1 MSRGGVSH
9 TRVRIFKLASN
20 RGVGD
25 EVAVI
30 YDAKHIGSAVLAN
43 DSGGAYWTL
52 PINHP
57 SNKDCVPLLRHYKI
71 ERFNHDTDSYDL
83 VGAGLLMSAD
93 VTNDEIVYNGSD
105 YMALM
110 DMSYTPVLGASSTST
125 SPLSY
130 PAGTTKPLVE
140 RGTATLTADRSA
152 SALRV
157 GTDSTVTQNTVSN
170 DWNSNDTEIHLP
182 VGNSGIIYSGTTVRY
197 KYRSAIK
204 FDLAG
209 WSQYTSAT
217 RITKAVLRLYYVGS
231 GGTPAGHLSWVSG
244 ARNLYVSKQASDVW
258 ANTTAGSENSWVDVT
273 PSSND
278 LYTSGAATYF
288 TKAVSGT
295 RPANKTLLE
304 LDITGMVQDW
314 KAGATNYGLR
324 LATGKGAATSSTSS
338 STEFVDKENTRG
350 LGLEFYSTAFSESA
364 FRPQLYIEWEKDTGS
379 ANANY
384 DFQGLFAAI
393 QDAKSH
399 VDNSRSASPL
409 GDAEVNG
416 STNDAGRG
424 DPSTPRTP
432 GALYISSK
440 SRSLGLTADE
450 FSLCENRIDCTF
462 DETNQKYI
470 LKGYVQYEKVD
481 TANASVSATP
491 FNDYVNNRYPV
502 PFSSATSVL
511 VGATTPVSTAS
522 LTAARPASIDI
533 VVETSPGGTAF
544 AVRAWSPS
552 WLPAT
557 GGHDSYSLEIPFHI
571 EVYKSG
577 SVTADIDIPYS
588 TAPAVSST
596 TVWTASVA
604 GISYRAMPETPMYK
618 VPILAVDGQA
628 YEFSAYAIAKLNNVN
643 GSTPATEI
651 ISASAAT
658 AEQSTSPLALR
669 KETLQQIFARFVTNS
684 GGAFNIPNVDGVTVG
699 RLNWATI
706 ENVEP
711 GGAWPTNTLRYFTSG
726 EQITSFLRNMSE
738 KQMNANDTVSVDGV
752 TLPDRTVFN
761 FVGVR
766 RADGTPADGSKLFV
780 HPDMGADDAG
790 LDSLVELNYPG
801 EIDQF
806 RYVYDG
812 RVLRNDIQVIASS
825 PFLTG
830 TYTNMTGVRLTGSKS
845 NDIASQKDYGF
856 APMLMAQGGFIDT
869 AEADL
874 EAKKTLEQRRDLV
887 VASALTVQLQ
897 RDVLNPFKDIFL
909 GDAIKI
915 NIRRDGISPYE
926 PDKNPYPNIISTVF
940 IVSGIIYKY
949 APDGSEDVQFQL
961 LSGKFFSAGKNSGQ
975 SLGGGTSSVTTSV
988 LEPSVN
994 RVGTLKV

>member
-9 TRVRIFKLASN
+9 TRVRIFRLASN
-20 RGVGD
+20 RGVGE
-25 EVAVI
+25 EVYVI

-57 SNKDCVPLLRHYKI
+57 ANKECVPLLRHYKI

-110 DMSYTPVLGASSTST
+110 DMHYTPVLGATQDAS

-130 PAGTTKPLVE
+130 PAGNTKPILE
-140 RGTATLTADRSA
+140 RGNTTITADRSA
-152 SALRV
+152 SAVRV
-157 GTDSTVTQNTVSN
+157 GTDGGATQNTLAN

-182 VGNSGIIYSGTTVRY
+182 VGNSGIIFSGTTVRY

-204 FDLAG
+204 FNLAG
-209 WSQYTSAT
+209 SSAYTAAT

-231 GGTPAGHLSWVSG
+231 GLTPAGHISWLTGS
-244 ARNLYVSKQASDVW
+244 RNLYVSAQASDIW
-258 ANTTAGSENSWVDVT
+258 ANTTAGAENSWVDVT
-273 PSSND
+273 PSSAD
-278 LYTSGAATYF
+278 LWTSGAATYY
-288 TKAVSGT
+288 TKAVSGS

-304 LDITGMVQDW
+304 VDITGMVQGW
-314 KAGATNYGLR
+314 KGGLTNNGLR
-324 LATGKGAATSSTSS
+324 LATGKGAASSTSS
-338 STEFVDKENTRG
+338 GSTEWVDKENTRG
-350 LGLEFYSTAFSESA
+350 LGLEFYSTAFSDASV
-364 FRPQLYIEWEKDTGS
+364 RPQLYIEWEKETNSSNGNLDV
-379 ANANY
+379 
-384 DFQGLFAAI
+384 QGVFATL
-393 QDAKSH
+393 QDAKAYL
-399 VDNSRSASPL
+399 DKSRCNSPL
-409 GDAEVNG
+409 GDVTGNSSANSGLGTV
-416 STNDAGRG
+416 SL
-424 DPSTPRTP
+424 PRTP
-432 GALYISSK
+432 NAVYITSK
-440 SRSLGLTADE
+440 SRSLAAGHSTADLE
-450 FSLCENRIDCTF
+450 LSVNRIDCTF
-462 DETNQKYI
+462 DEANQKYVI
-470 LKGYVQYEKVD
+470 KGYVQYEKVD
-481 TANASVSATP
+481 SDAAGVTATP
-491 FNDYVNNRYPV
+491 FYDYVNNRSV
-502 PFSSATSVL
+502 PMAVTADWSS
-511 VGATTPVSTAS
+511 
-522 LTAARPASIDI
+522 ARPASVDI
-533 VVETSPGGTAF
+533 VIEASPGGVAF
-544 AVRAWSPS
+544 AARAWAPQ
-552 WLPAT
+552 WNPAT
-557 GGHDSYSLEIPFHI
+557 GGHDTYTLEIPFHF

-577 SVTADIDIPYS
+577 SITADVDIPAAS
-588 TAPAVSST
+588 APAVSGND
-596 TVWTASVA
+596 VWTANVA
-604 GISYRAMPETPMYK
+604 GLSYRNMPSTPQYK
-618 VPILAVDGQA
+618 VPILAADGQA
-628 YEFSAYAIAKLNNVN
+628 YEFSAYAIVKLNNAS
-643 GSTPATEI
+643 GTTPATEI
-651 ISASAAT
+651 VSASSAT
-658 AEQSTSPLALR
+658 AIQSASPMALR
-669 KETLQQIFARFVTNS
+669 NETLQNIFSRFVTGTN
-684 GGAFNIPNVDGVTVG
+684 GAFNIPNVDGVTVG

-711 GGAWPTNTLRYFTSG
+711 GATWPSNTLRYFTSG
-726 EQITSFLRNMSE
+726 EQLTSFLRNMCE
-738 KQMNANDTVSVDGV
+738 KQMNANEAVSIDGV
-752 TLPDRTVFN
+752 SLPDRTVFN

-780 HPDMGADDAG
+780 HPAMGGNDAG

-869 AEADL
+869 SEADL

-887 VASALTVQLQ
+887 VASALTVQLE

-915 NIRRDGISPYE
+915 TVRRDGVAPYE

-940 IVSGIIYKY
+940 VVSGIVYKY

-961 LSGKFFSAGKNSGQ
+961 LSGKFFSAGKNAGQ
-975 SLGGGTSSVTTSV
+975 SLGGGASAVTTNV
-988 LEPSVN
+988 LEPSIN
-994 RVGTLKV
+994 RVGSLKV